1 MTCRLRSCGRASDQM
16 RVRGGG
22 LAGEL
27 GTPENS
33 CVTGAP
39 SASRRA
45 ETMPYACGA
54 STAAKPPA
62 PQTKSHATP
71 ISPASRSPQASI
83 GHMRRSIIAGDRG
96 GGHLRRV
103 RCMRNRTHR
112 ECRSEEHTPE
122 LQSLMRTTYAVFCLK
137 KTHELKSTLHNTNT
151 SFNI

>member
-62 PQTKSHATP
+62 PQTK
-71 ISPASRSPQASI
+71 
-83 GHMRRSIIAGDRG
+83 
-96 GGHLRRV
+96 
-103 RCMRNRTHR
+103 
-112 ECRSEEHTPE
+112 RSEEHTSE
-122 LQSLMRTTYAVFCLK
+122 LQSLMRISYAVFCLQK
-137 KTHELKSTLHNTNT
+137 KTN
-151 SFNI
+151 NIQQKY

>member
-71 ISPASRSPQASI
+71 ISPASRSPQASQSDI
-83 GHMRRSIIAGDRG
+83 CVAASSQAIVAAA
-96 GGHLRRV
+96 
-103 RCMRNRTHR
+103 
-112 ECRSEEHTPE
+112 RSEEHTSE
-122 LQSLMRTTYAVFCLK
+122 LQSLMRTSYAVFCLK
-137 KTHELKSTLHNTNT
+137 KKQNKQT
-151 SFNI
+151 